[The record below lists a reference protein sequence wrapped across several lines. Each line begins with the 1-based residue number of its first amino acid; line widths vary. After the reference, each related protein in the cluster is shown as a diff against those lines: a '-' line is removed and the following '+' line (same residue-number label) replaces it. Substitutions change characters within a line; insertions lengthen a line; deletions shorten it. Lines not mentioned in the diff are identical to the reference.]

1 VRLMSGKKKIEED
14 YKKFENAINQMAQE
28 ELRKIREKASQT
40 RVEAEKI
47 GEAVEQTLAEEPH
60 SLKKK
65 KS

>member
-14 YKKFENAINQMAQE
+14 HKKFENDINQMAQE

-47 GEAVEQTLAEEPH
+47 GEAVEQTLAEKPG
-60 SLKKK
+60 SPKKK

>member
-14 YKKFENAINQMAQE
+14 YKKFENAIDQMAQE
-28 ELRKIREKASQT
+28 ELRKIREKARQT

-47 GEAVEQTLAEEPH
+47 SESVEQTLAEE
-60 SLKKK
+60 SGNDEKK